1 VSDKPSPYKKGMR
14 AYAEGDTECSN
25 PYRRGTP
32 NWESWLGGWRNA
44 SELARQKQQHERET
58 LERAWTE

>member
-1 VSDKPSPYKKGMR
+1 MR